1 MARWEPDAVGRLREA
16 AMALYRDPGYDKVT
30 VAEIAARA
38 GLTPRTFFRYFP
50 DKREVLFFGAERLE
64 ALLAEAITAA
74 PEQTPALEAVA
85 SALGVVARV
94 SDEDPLHADFVRQR
108 HAIIQAYAEL
118 RERELGKHASLAS
131 AMAAALRRRGI
142 AETDAALAAE
152 VGLAAFKVG
161 FERWIDDPKRRNM
174 GEHVG
179 EAVRALGPLV
189 FELGASNGKAPSLE
203 QPRKKSTRRR

>member
-64 ALLAEAITAA
+64 ALLAEGITAA

-85 SALGVVARV
+85 SALGVVARA
-94 SDEDPLHADFVRQR
+94 SDEDPRHADFVRQR

-131 AMAAALRRRGI
+131 VMAAALHRRGI
-142 AETDAALAAE
+142 AEADAALAAE

-161 FERWIDDPKRRNM
+161 FERWIDDPKRRKM
-174 GEHVG
+174 GEHVR
-179 EAVRALGPLV
+179 EAMRALGPLV
-189 FELGASNGKAPSLE
+189 LELGASNGKAPGLE
-203 QPRKKSTRRR
+203 QPQKKSARRR